1 MTIDLNQILQD
12 LYEEKGRI
20 AKVIASLEALDR
32 NGPGDRTASQPS
44 RRGRKSMGPE
54 ERREVS
60 ERMRKYWAAR
70 RTG

>member
-1 MTIDLNQILQD
+1 MTIDLNQILRD
-12 LYEEKGRI
+12 LYEEKERI

-32 NGPGDRTASQPS
+32 SGSGDGAASQPS